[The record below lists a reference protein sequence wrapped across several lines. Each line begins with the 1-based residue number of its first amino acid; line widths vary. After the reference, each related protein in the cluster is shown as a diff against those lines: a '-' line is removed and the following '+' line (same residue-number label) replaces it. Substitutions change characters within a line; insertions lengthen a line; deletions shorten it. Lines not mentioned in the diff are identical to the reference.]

1 MVKNFCPRP
10 RRKNISYNERI
21 GCLGSSTI
29 DKVINRTR
37 VDRFIHPFISF
48 LLFFARKGEIYIPKE
63 SDFKGKLYKEIRE
76 RFPGSEVVIN
86 DPNYI
91 QGFPDAS
98 VYFPNGRYMLLEG
111 KRNFKAKRQP
121 NQDYY
126 VNKSPL
132 SKNAMFVSPENK
144 DEVMRELERRYKS
157 DI

>member
-1 MVKNFCPRP
+1 
-10 RRKNISYNERI
+10 
-21 GCLGSSTI
+21 
-29 DKVINRTR
+29 
-37 VDRFIHPFISF
+37 
-48 LLFFARKGEIYIPKE
+48 
-63 SDFKGKLYKEIRE
+63 
-76 RFPGSEVVIN
+76 
-86 DPNYI
+86 
-91 QGFPDAS
+91 

-111 KRNFKAKRQP
+111 KRNLKAKRQP